1 MKSYS
6 QNNINIAMNS
16 QINNASQLNSK
27 GKAINM
33 IQKPLR
39 TECSPKNYSNN
50 SFTLNQ
56 TQPFQLNA
64 KRNSIEPTSISHRL
78 VQNSKRTTHNNY
90 NQNQNSSKEKENIN
104 IIAQFSSVPSQ
115 NRTSQLQQ
123 NSKGSQI
130 QIQNAQNQ
138 ILNNSGQK
146 LYSSRVTTHQFEQ
159 KLIQQQQLNNSQ
171 VQQLNIQPLDFLD
184 MSKGDLKLSQVISP
198 TSLSRLNSSTSSSS
212 KEKIQC
218 QKSLSKINCK
228 NHTTVQAHYYV
239 IENRVVSYFCTQ
251 CSVNLVKKGLKLHEI
266 LNSQQSQKK
275 PLQQVNINNIQQNS
289 FNPTSTPMKLSLGQH
304 KMINLN
310 FNQVNNQKSN
320 QQRNIS
326 NVTNSPSSQLV
337 TPSSTLLTPR
347 QQTSTASVSIFEPF
361 SSTQEVN
368 NHHLNSQQQTPTLNA
383 LNQNDEDFEESFDK
397 ILVKNKIK
405 DLQGDKLKVKEYLED
420 LMNKL
425 DNVRVL
431 SQQKLDKI
439 ENKKLQLHEF
449 YECQKQIILEK
460 MLELITMIEQEKQVS
475 LQNIEQQKGNG
486 MLELN
491 GIEQNLKQQMKDMKN
506 IRCDIKD
513 NISNIFNNLDLK
525 PFKVIYNKYNDKLEQ
540 FQESINKVDMS
551 YLSYQ
556 ILKPSSISTYI
567 SLLTNKQNNP
577 FQLETKSE
585 ILNFNLTQHL
595 QSIFPQNLQTT
606 NKKERQSFVNNDE
619 KLNEDIKQRQHTPQ
633 SKQEQTYGDITHEDT
648 PRNNDK
654 TIQSNKEQN
663 NRQNTRENQV
673 YVSFNNK
680 NIFQNDLANHIET
693 LNDEQNQEPI
703 PMVSLNLS
711 SNKQSS
717 DDDIQ
722 GFAKPSEQTK
732 LKIQK
737 LLKEESKDNE
747 KGIFIIKEEEANN
760 NNSLSNQICSSSHQ
774 RNSNQFNSVSSNQY
788 NSNQFGS
795 NQMID
800 SQIQNFGSIKQD
812 STQLPS
818 INAHLVNSQNEYG
831 LINNISKES
840 IDIINLDTYK
850 QSTLLKQTSPSR
862 NSQNSQNGV
871 SKGRSTCKSPNSLKY
886 LELIDKINTNQLN
899 TNIFY
904 QTLIRDNQITS
915 SSQDNAPSSTNTF
928 ATQLQKMQI
937 NNNNSNYLDPNK
949 SLTQQNKTISDLNN
963 SLNIQQS
970 QVIFNDPIQKQSNS
984 IVEIGSISPISVLAT
999 PNSNYYISS
1008 AVNTTQ
1014 SKRLSSPTIAR
1025 TITLPG
1031 AQQNHNYQKKL
1042 F

>member
-1 MKSYS
+1 M
-6 QNNINIAMNS
+6 NN
-16 QINNASQLNSK
+16 QINNASQLNFK

-78 VQNSKRTTHNNY
+78 VQNSKRNANNNY
-90 NQNQNSSKEKENIN
+90 NQNSSKEKENIN

-115 NRTSQLQQ
+115 NRTSQLSQ
-123 NSKGSQI
+123 NSKGAQMQI
-130 QIQNAQNQ
+130 QGTQNQ

-171 VQQLNIQPLDFLD
+171 VQQLNLQPLDFLD

-228 NHTTVQAHYYV
+228 NHTAVQATYYV
-239 IENRVVSYFCTQ
+239 IENRIVSYFCTQ

-266 LNSQQSQKK
+266 VNSQQQQSQKK
-275 PLQQVNINNIQQNS
+275 PLQQVNINNIQHNN

-310 FNQVNNQKSN
+310 FNQITGQKPN
-320 QQRNIS
+320 QQRNVS

-361 SSTQEVN
+361 SSTQESN
-368 NHHLNSQQQTPTLNA
+368 NHYLVSQQQTPTLNA

-405 DLQGDKLKVKEYLED
+405 DLQGDKVKVKEYLED

-425 DNVRVL
+425 DSVRAL
-431 SQQKLDKI
+431 SQQKLEKI
-439 ENKKLQLHEF
+439 ESKKLQLHEF
-449 YECQKQIILEK
+449 YECQKQIVLEK
-460 MLELITMIEQEKQVS
+460 MLELITVIEQEKQVS
-475 LQNIEQQKGNG
+475 LQSIEMQKGSG
-486 MLELN
+486 MNELN

-513 NISNIFNNLDLK
+513 NVSNIFNNLDLK

-540 FQESINKVDMS
+540 FQESINKVDMAH
-551 YLSYQ
+551 LTYQ
-556 ILKPSSISTYI
+556 VLKPSSISTYI
-567 SLLTNKQNNP
+567 NLLTNKQNNP
-577 FQLETKSE
+577 FQLETKSDM
-585 ILNFNLTQHL
+585 LTFNLIQHL
-595 QSIFPQNLQTT
+595 QSIFPSNLQTS
-606 NKKERQSFVNNDE
+606 KKDRQSFINNDE
-619 KLNEDIKQRQHTPQ
+619 NQNENIKLGQHTPQ
-633 SKQEQTYGDITHEDT
+633 NKQDQTYGDISHEDT

-654 TIQSNKEQN
+654 TNLNNKEQN

-693 LNDEQNQEPI
+693 LNDEQNQETI

-711 SNKQSS
+711 TNKQSS
-717 DDDIQ
+717 DEDLQ

-732 LKIQK
+732 RKIQK
-737 LLKEESKDNE
+737 LLKEDSKDNE
-747 KGIFIIKEEEANN
+747 RGIFTIKEEETNNNN
-760 NNSLSNQICSSSHQ
+760 NNSLSNQITSSHQ

-818 INAHLVNSQNEYG
+818 LNTHLVNSQNEYG

-871 SKGRSTCKSPNSLKY
+871 SKGRSNCKSPNSLKY

-915 SSQDNAPSSTNTF
+915 SSQDNTSQSSTNTF

-937 NNNNSNYLDPNK
+937 NNNNNLISNSSYLDPNK
-949 SLTQQNKTISDLNN
+949 SLTQQNKTCGDLNN

-984 IVEIGSISPISVLAT
+984 IVEIGSVSPISALAT
-999 PNSNYYISS
+999 PNNNYYISS
-1008 AVNTTQ
+1008 AINTT
-1014 SKRLSSPTIAR
+1014 SAKRLSSPTIAR
-1025 TITLPG
+1025 TITLPS